1 MEIRNEVSK
10 KYFQADICD
19 LYLKK
24 KKIKFYIFIDL
35 ILFAQNRLSIL

>member
-1 MEIRNEVSK
+1 MESRNEVSE

-24 KKIKFYIFIDL
+24 KIKFYIFLDL